1 MSHNLE
7 NGSNKMDYNM
17 SASLNTLLDH
27 IIQNDVS
34 NCIERQNRKLL
45 SQYTV
50 DGNEVLCLQEI

>member
-50 DGNEVLCLQEI
+50 DGNKL